1 MINENVRPS
10 SSGECNLVEE
20 EFGES
25 SINGALQ
32 NISEH
37 SNIEEKFGESSIIG
51 AQHDTSEHSNIGE
64 KSGESSISPN
74 GHEILDLDVGG
85 LQHNNLDYNGIRV
98 AHCDADMEGGSQ
110 TASSAGDLLD
120 TCLIRDKDSYVDS
133 DEDLMD
139 EIQAVDAGVTMD
151 QF

>member
-1 MINENVRPS
+1 
-10 SSGECNLVEE
+10 
-20 EFGES
+20 
-25 SINGALQ
+25 
-32 NISEH
+32 
-37 SNIEEKFGESSIIG
+37 
-51 AQHDTSEHSNIGE
+51 
-64 KSGESSISPN
+64 
-74 GHEILDLDVGG
+74 
-85 LQHNNLDYNGIRV
+85 
-98 AHCDADMEGGSQ
+98 MEGGSQ